1 MTELDKVD
9 NGAREGD
16 NRGPDRDDGGRTG
29 DDGAHEDANA
39 IALLQLKNKWDQL
52 KKEWK
57 LWKDLKKGAA
67 GFGWNSKQKTIDASD
82 EWWKGKIECFC
93 IRSFPQPKKFRYS
106 GIDPEMEEK
115 LDKMFMSDE
124 NAWAPNSKSL
134 PPVTTDE
141 DHEDFEDC
149 ESTKSLSGDAK
160 IVNELRQSYSGSTSA
175 S

>member
-9 NGAREGD
+9 DGAREGD
-16 NRGPDRDDGGRTG
+16 NRGRDGDNGGRTG

-82 EWWKGKIECFC
+82 EWWKGKIE
-93 IRSFPQPKKFRYS
+93 FRYS
-106 GIDPEMEEK
+106 GIDAEMEEK

-160 IVNELRQSYSGSTSA
+160 IVNELRQSYSGSKSA